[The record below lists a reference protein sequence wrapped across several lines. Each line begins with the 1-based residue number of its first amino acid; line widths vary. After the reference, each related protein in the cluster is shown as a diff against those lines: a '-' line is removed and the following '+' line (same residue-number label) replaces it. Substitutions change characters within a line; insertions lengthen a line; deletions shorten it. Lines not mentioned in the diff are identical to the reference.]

1 MALRDYMQDLM
12 RTQNASEISLINDNS
27 SSSIPESSSL
37 GGNSGSSFFNLG
49 SNSNHSNY
57 SNYSNT
63 DLSVGDV
70 DNFDGHGSFS
80 SLGESS
86 HTLLKRDEYN
96 DNPDTDEDAIYNDS
110 MGSEDSFFFASEDST
125 SDEVL
130 IESIRIRRKGG
141 RRSSVRQM
149 MQLPGDDDGT
159 NDNDELGLALQG
171 FRDRHRRLRESLHNS
186 SLHGYSPT
194 SKLSPITTTSQSTPP
209 TRNTTT
215 TTGIDSSSGGEN
227 NLRSRLAQLSINNAA
242 GGGSDLLE

>member
-1 MALRDYMQDLM
+1 MQDLM

-27 SSSIPESSSL
+27 SSSIPESSSS

-57 SNYSNT
+57 SNYSNN
-63 DLSVGDV
+63 DLSAGDI

-86 HTLLKRDEYN
+86 HTLLLKRDDYN

-110 MGSEDSFFFASEDST
+110 MGSDNSFFFASEDST
-125 SDEVL
+125 NDDVL

-149 MQLPGDDDGT
+149 MQLPGDGV
-159 NDNDELGLALQG
+159 NNDELGLALQSS
-171 FRDRHRRLRESLHNS
+171 RDRHRRLRESLHNS

-215 TTGIDSSSGGEN
+215 TTGIDSGSGGEN
-227 NLRSRLAQLSINNAA
+227 NLRSRLSQLSINAAA